1 MIHNLENKMTAR
13 LEEIKTTTK
22 EWMTKRGEDV
32 SRKKWIED
40 RFTDVEYEL
49 YSVHGL
55 KLNSKSWG
63 LIMKLVVLDDLLL
76 AETKPYQ
83 F

>member
-1 MIHNLENKMTAR
+1 MIHNLEIKMNAE
-13 LEEIKTTTK
+13 L
-22 EWMTKRGEDV
+22 
-32 SRKKWIED
+32 
-40 RFTDVEYEL
+40 TDAEYEL